1 MVNVI
6 PIGQKGNRFE
16 IKPTER
22 VIDVDGSVT
31 EKPQN
36 FTNYSKVEMIFRDPQ
51 GLKKTHEAVVTGG
64 PVNIPLIGLRV
75 DVPNQTIDDTHINDG
90 NDGVIFPPSSYAV
103 SPAPINDGNAETYI
117 EIPERGTLVVTSS
130 DIPFK
135 FPNIVFWLFFRGL
148 TGAQIQL
155 RLQDFSAVDT
165 FVSDVISPNAT
176 LPVSAGSTSAVVWQY
191 IQRIQNLGTVTAR
204 YSGWDARITGTPTA
218 PAIYN
223 YTGAHIELAGYT
235 RPFTFVEIT
244 KGKTLILKRA
254 TVQPNTDNLLLNVRG
269 AALPSLR
276 VHFYKQNILQ
286 GATEYRAVTVPR
298 FCILCMYC
306 QTTAL
311 VLPALTGNV
320 AFGEITSETNVST
333 ALKSCNLNCI
343 CAPVKPLKK
352 SQNTIFG
359 NLNGISLEV
368 TTNVPRSGISIY
380 VSALPSFIGAGDTAY
395 DDGGNITPSLP
406 SLICVS
412 SMV

>member
-204 YSGWDARITGTPTA
+204 YQRSVAPCRI
-218 PAIYN
+218 
-223 YTGAHIELAGYT
+223 
-235 RPFTFVEIT
+235 
-244 KGKTLILKRA
+244 
-254 TVQPNTDNLLLNVRG
+254 
-269 AALPSLR
+269 
-276 VHFYKQNILQ
+276 
-286 GATEYRAVTVPR
+286 
-298 FCILCMYC
+298 FCL
-306 QTTAL
+306 
-311 VLPALTGNV
+311 
-320 AFGEITSETNVST
+320 
-333 ALKSCNLNCI
+333 
-343 CAPVKPLKK
+343 
-352 SQNTIFG
+352 
-359 NLNGISLEV
+359 
-368 TTNVPRSGISIY
+368 
-380 VSALPSFIGAGDTAY
+380 
-395 DDGGNITPSLP
+395 
-406 SLICVS
+406 
-412 SMV
+412 

>member
-286 GATEYRAVTVPR
+286 GATD
-298 FCILCMYC
+298 L
-306 QTTAL
+306 
-311 VLPALTGNV
+311 
-320 AFGEITSETNVST
+320 
-333 ALKSCNLNCI
+333 
-343 CAPVKPLKK
+343 
-352 SQNTIFG
+352 
-359 NLNGISLEV
+359 
-368 TTNVPRSGISIY
+368 
-380 VSALPSFIGAGDTAY
+380 
-395 DDGGNITPSLP
+395 
-406 SLICVS
+406 
-412 SMV
+412 